1 MTLPMPIREVEEDES
16 KLELGRIVWDE
27 EIGGA
32 VIEWCADEMP
42 MMSSAGDDVAFVMEV
57 LQGVDTDITM
67 MKALNKALLT
77 EGTNGTMH

>member
-1 MTLPMPIREVEEDES
+1 MTLPVREIEEDEN

-42 MMSSAGDDVAFVMEV
+42 MMSSAAIDSISLYYHECNYCLRSL
-57 LQGVDTDITM
+57 LQGTA
-67 MKALNKALLT
+67 ALVYLLHALY
-77 EGTNGTMH
+77 ESIRV

>member
-1 MTLPMPIREVEEDES
+1 MTIPLREVEDDEG

-27 EIGGA
+27 EVGGA
-32 VIEWCADEMP
+32 VIEWSADEMP
-42 MMSSAGDDVAFVMEV
+42 LMSPALLDVKFVMEV
-57 LQGVDTDITM
+57 LLGVDADVTM

>member
-1 MTLPMPIREVEEDES
+1 MTMQMPVREIEDDEN

-42 MMSSAGDDVAFVMEV
+42 MMSSAAIDVAFVMEV
-57 LQGVDTDITM
+57 LQGIDTDVTM
-67 MKALNKALLT
+67 AKALNMALLR
-77 EGTNGTMH
+77 EGTNGTLH